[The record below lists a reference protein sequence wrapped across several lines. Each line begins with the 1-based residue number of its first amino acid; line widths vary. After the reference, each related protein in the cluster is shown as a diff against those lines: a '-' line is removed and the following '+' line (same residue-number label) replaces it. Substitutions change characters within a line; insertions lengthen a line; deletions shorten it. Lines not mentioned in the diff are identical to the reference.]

1 MAAGAGLVCFEAA
14 ELAWIGFQPLEAV
27 FAAVGV
33 IVLGLAWHLPRTQ
46 PRPGHRFG
54 HGLHVRPSQAD
65 GQWPSAIGSL
75 ATAATGAG
83 AMAWERPSSPRA
95 GSGP

>member
-33 IVLGLAWHLPRTQ
+33 IVVGLAWHLPRT
-46 PRPGHRFG
+46 RP
-54 HGLHVRPSQAD
+54 
-65 GQWPSAIGSL
+65 
-75 ATAATGAG
+75 
-83 AMAWERPSSPRA
+83 
-95 GSGP
+95 

>member
-33 IVLGLAWHLPRTQ
+33 IVLGLAGRLPRTQ
-46 PRPGHRFG
+46 P
-54 HGLHVRPSQAD
+54 
-65 GQWPSAIGSL
+65 
-75 ATAATGAG
+75 
-83 AMAWERPSSPRA
+83 
-95 GSGP
+95 